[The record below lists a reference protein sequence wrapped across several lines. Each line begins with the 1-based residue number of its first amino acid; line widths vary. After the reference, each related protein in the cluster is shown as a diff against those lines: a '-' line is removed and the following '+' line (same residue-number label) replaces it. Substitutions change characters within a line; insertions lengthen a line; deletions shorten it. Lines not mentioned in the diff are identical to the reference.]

1 MKAVYY
7 SEMANFSTS
16 YFSIEGLVGAG
27 KSSLIKCLPALLEPE
42 GCKVVSEPVHLY
54 TSFMEGLYNPLE
66 ELQMDPIQSV
76 VAGQSHIIQ
85 ASTRYYDDRLFEAT
99 LARHRIVVSERSIC
113 SPYSFVET
121 HFRMKS
127 MSAFSKDFLNKQ
139 WLDGYGKCNTMPTS
153 LIFIDTPPEV
163 CYKRIRKD
171 ATRTNAD
178 HHCYSLD
185 FLNCLRASHEK
196 MFEIVRVPMKRVC
209 VKDHMTPADVAFLVA
224 NFIRESLLT
233 LTNEEEEE
241 EEEEEEGEG
250 QVSREITLRR
260 EK

>member
-1 MKAVYY
+1 M
-7 SEMANFSTS
+7 NNSTS
-16 YFSIEGLVGAG
+16 YFSIKGLVGAG

-42 GCKVVSEPVHLY
+42 GCKIVSEPVHLY

-85 ASTRYYDDRLFEAT
+85 SSRCYYDDQVFEAS
-99 LARHRIVVSERSIC
+99 LAHQCIVVSEWSIC
-113 SPYSFVET
+113 LPYAFVET

-139 WLDGYGKCNTMPTS
+139 WLDGWGKCNTMPTS

-171 ATRTNAD
+171 TKGTNAD
-178 HHCYSLD
+178 HHCYSVD
-185 FLNCLRASHEK
+185 FLNCLCASHEK
-196 MFEIVRVPMKRVC
+196 MFEFVHVPMKRVT
-209 VKDHMTPADVAFLVA
+209 VKDHMTPADVAFLVV
-224 NFIRESLLT
+224 NFIR
-233 LTNEEEEE
+233 
-241 EEEEEEGEG
+241 
-250 QVSREITLRR
+250 
-260 EK
+260 

>member
-1 MKAVYY
+1 MKAVY

-85 ASTRYYDDRLFEAT
+85 VSTRYYDDRVFQAS
-99 LARHRIVVSERSIC
+99 LARHCIMVSEWSIC

-127 MSAFSKDFLNKQ
+127 MSVFSKDFLNKQ

-163 CYKRIRKD
+163 CYKQIWKD
-171 ATRTNAD
+171 AMRTNAD

-185 FLNCLRASHEK
+185 FLNCLWASHEK
-196 MFEIVRVPMKRVC
+196 MFEIVCVPMKRVC
-209 VKDHMTPADVAFLVA
+209 VKDHMTPVDVVFLVA

-233 LTNEEEEE
+233 LINEEE

-250 QVSREITLRR
+250 QVSREIMLRR